1 MIPRC
6 GTGPPWPILV
16 VAPGTTKV
24 TIVGGGVAALEAMI
38 ALRRLAE
45 ERVAIQ
51 LVAPT
56 PEWSYRPLA
65 VAEPFGLGEATIYD
79 LVRIAR
85 DHGAAIQLSGIE
97 SVRPEA
103 HELRTWDGRTLDYE
117 LLLIA
122 IGAELTTSLAG
133 SVTVNGPGYTG
144 RFRALLGAL
153 EDGRIRHVAFAV
165 PAGASWP
172 LPLYELALMTAA
184 RVAELGLRSVELS
197 IVTPEEQP
205 LALFGPAASEAVRA
219 LLVDRGIKLH
229 TGCRPAVV
237 YEGHLAIE
245 PGGSVPADRV
255 VSLPQ
260 LRGPFLPGLPH
271 DHEGFIPAPTR
282 TAWSRASPTST
293 RPAMPRP
300 SRSSKVDSPPSRP
313 TPPPKRLPH
322 APGPSVDPMPFRPVL
337 RGLLLTGSAPRY
349 LRADLSGEATDPS
362 NASEHALWWPPS
374 KIAGRWLAPYLALN
388 NQELKAPEGVAIEA
402 DLTAIRLH
410 TILAR
415 DRAGQHGALQQPD
428 PDA

>member
-1 MIPRC
+1 MR
-6 GTGPPWPILV
+6 
-16 VAPGTTKV
+16 PGTTKV

-45 ERVAIQ
+45 ERVAIE

-65 VAEPFGLGEATIYD
+65 VAEPFGLGEATTYD

-85 DHGAAIQLSGIE
+85 DHGAAMQLSGIE

-103 HELRTWDGRTLDYE
+103 HALRTWDGRTLDYE

-184 RVAELGLRSVELS
+184 RVAELGLRGVELS

-205 LALFGPAASEAVRA
+205 LALFGAAASEAVRA

-271 DHEGFIPAPTR
+271 DHEGFIR
-282 TAWSRASPTST
+282 H
-293 RPAMPRP
+293 RPARP
-300 SRSSKVDSPPSRP
+300 GRGGAR
-313 TPPPKRLPH
+313 R
-322 APGPSVDPMPFRPVL
+322 L
-337 RGLLLTGSAPRY
+337 RGR
-349 LRADLSGEATDPS
+349 RCHDLPDQAGWTRHP
-362 NASEHALWWPPS
+362 
-374 KIAGRWLAPYLALN
+374 AGRRRRRSDCRTRRGQCGPNAVPSGPARIAPDRIGPPLPACR
-388 NQELKAPEGVAIEA
+388 PERRGE
-402 DLTAIRLH
+402 
-410 TILAR
+410 
-415 DRAGQHGALQQPD
+415 
-428 PDA
+428 

>member
-1 MIPRC
+1 VSL
-6 GTGPPWPILV
+6 G
-16 VAPGTTKV
+16 ATKV

-45 ERVAIQ
+45 ERVAIE

-65 VAEPFGLGEATIYD
+65 VAEPFGLGEATRYD

-85 DHGAAIQLSGIE
+85 DHGASMQLSGLE
-97 SVRPEA
+97 SVRPED
-103 HELRTWDGRTLDYE
+103 HELRTWDGRTFDYE

-122 IGAELTTSLAG
+122 VGAELTTSLAG

-144 RFRALLGAL
+144 RFRALLDAL
-153 EDGRIRHVAFAV
+153 EAGRIRHVAFAV
-165 PAGASWP
+165 PAATSWP

-184 RVAELGLRSVELS
+184 RVAELGLRGVELS
-197 IVTPEEQP
+197 FVTPEEHP
-205 LALFGPAASEAVRA
+205 LALFGAAASEAVRT
-219 LLVDRGIKLH
+219 LLTDRGIQLL

-237 YEGHLAIE
+237 YDGHLAIE
-245 PGGSVPADRV
+245 PGGSVPSDRV
-255 VSLPQ
+255 VSLPE

-271 DHEGFIPAPTR
+271 DHEGFIPTDPHGLVGGESDVYAAGDATNFPIKQGGLATQQ
-282 TAWSRASPTST
+282 ADAAAEAIAARAG
-293 RPAMPRP
+293 AG
-300 SRSSKVDSPPSRP
+300 VDP
-313 TPPPKRLPH
+313 TPFH
-322 APGPSVDPMPFRPVL
+322 PVL

-349 LRADLSGEATDPS
+349 LRADLSEPPDPS

-388 NQELKAPEGVAIEA
+388 NDELKAPDGVAIEA

-410 TILAR
+410 SILAR
-415 DRAGQHGALQQPD
+415 ERGSA
-428 PDA
+428 